1 MRFPDVGPARRLGRP
16 GKRGFVR
23 RGRGPGARRLLD
35 AAEAAVTPGGRLR
48 LRLGRVGLA
57 TAVVAAGCAAS
68 GAEPAIRVVLHVAH
82 AVGVSPAGTVVR
94 GDHLG
99 VVCFAV
105 DPPATVAAVAAP
117 ALVDEL
123 RAALGTAGAPAT
135 TAPRSL
141 PLPAAVDA
149 AVSDTPC
156 DVVLF
161 DDADGDGGWSRGEGY
176 VTAWSGGRGSVRI
189 VHRTGGD
196 GGWRLIEGG
205 SPPVER
211 PLPAG
216 RTVAV
221 DPVVEAIE
229 AR

>member
-1 MRFPDVGPARRLGRP
+1 MARMLNAAAKYSRSTSRILRMDNLLFASVHPLLQKQEGLT
-16 GKRGFVR
+16 R
-23 RGRGPGARRLLD
+23 RRVVPRRS
-35 AAEAAVTPGGRLR
+35 APTGGRSISTGISDR
-48 LRLGRVGLA
+48 FQPESVIGCGPESVIGLDRNTQA
-57 TAVVAAGCAAS
+57 
-68 GAEPAIRVVLHVAH
+68 
-82 AVGVSPAGTVVR
+82 VVR

-123 RAALGTAGAPAT
+123 RAALGAAGAPAT

-176 VTAWSGGRGSVRI
+176 VTAWSGGRGSVRL
-189 VHRTGGD
+189 VHRTGGG

-205 SPPVER
+205 SPTVER